1 MNTLQQGEYISIQQG
16 CQQLKLE
23 ICGGMEYK
31 AEKDEFYRQ
40 VSAQLEG
47 LDYRELYSAYSGM
60 IRKSQVE
67 PRILFEILVCAYIE
81 GVYSSRKIEQLCRN
95 HIQFILLLD
104 GHEAPDHCTIARFRS
119 GAATGKAI
127 EGLFWQYVNIL
138 AEKGWIDRDE
148 LYVDGTKIESRANRY
163 TFVWR
168 KAVERELGKIR
179 EKARDLLG
187 LESGYATKGKL
198 AEHVE
203 SLEKEIS
210 EEGLTVQ
217 KGRGHHKPA
226 KLRERDELKDLLE
239 RWESYEEKKR
249 ILGEKRNSYSKTDP
263 DATFMHMKDDH
274 MRNGQLKP
282 GYNVQ
287 IAVNSQFIVGVGVFP
302 DRTDYA
308 TLPPMLET
316 LKERLGF
323 RFRRVVADS
332 GYESLENYRYL
343 DRHKQEAYIKPNNY
357 ESSRTRKF
365 KAQIGRA
372 ENMAYYAPGDYYLCK
387 NGRMLENVGTMT
399 EHGKDGTT
407 REVTRYRCEDCSD
420 CPYRTACCKA
430 RDPERQKELVVCRE
444 FTEYRE
450 ASLGRI
456 TTEEGKLLRVNRSIQ
471 AEGAF
476 GQLKHNR
483 KFVRF
488 LTAGN
493 VKVACELFLLAISQN
508 IRKAIVKCNTGRL
521 ENHILQPASLLNF

>member
-1 MNTLQQGEYISIQQG
+1 MR
-16 CQQLKLE
+16 LE
-23 ICGGMEYK
+23 ICGGREYK

-40 VSAQLEG
+40 VSAQLEE

-67 PRILFEILVCAYIE
+67 PRILFEILVCAYME
-81 GVYSSRKIEQLCRN
+81 GVYSSRRIEQLCRN

-104 GHEAPDHCTIARFRS
+104 GHKPPDHCTIARFRS
-119 GAATGKAI
+119 GEATGKAI
-127 EGLFWQYVNIL
+127 EGLFWQYVNVL

-148 LYVDGTKIESRANRY
+148 LYVDGTKIESKANRY

-179 EKARDLLG
+179 EKARSLLG
-187 LESGYATKGKL
+187 QESGYATKGKL
-198 AEHVE
+198 AEQVE

-217 KGRGHHKPA
+217 KGRGHHKPE
-226 KLRERDELKDLLE
+226 KIRERDERKALLE
-239 RWESYEEKKR
+239 RWESYEQKKR
-249 ILGEKRNSYSKTDP
+249 ILGDKRNSYSKTDP
-263 DATFMHMKDDH
+263 DATFMHLKDDH

-287 IAVNSQFIVGVGVFP
+287 FAVNSQFIVGLGVFS
-302 DRTDYA
+302 DRTDYG
-308 TLPPMLET
+308 TLPPMLDR
-316 LKERLGF
+316 LKEKLGF
-323 RFRRVVADS
+323 SFRRIVADS

-343 DRHKQEAYIKPNNY
+343 DEHDQAAYIKPNNY

-372 ENMAYYAPGDYYLCK
+372 ENMAYYEPEDYYLCK
-387 NGRMLENVGTMT
+387 NGRILSRVSTIT
-399 EHGKDGTT
+399 EHCKDGTT
-407 REVTRYRCEDCSD
+407 REAARYRCEDCSG
-420 CPYRTACCKA
+420 CPYRAACCKA
-430 RDPERQKELVVCRE
+430 RDPEKQKELVICQE
-444 FTEYRE
+444 FAQYRS
-450 ASLGRI
+450 ASLKRI

-483 KFVRF
+483 GFVRF
-488 LTAGN
+488 LTAGS

-508 IRKAIVKCNTGRL
+508 IQKAIAKCNTGQL
-521 ENHILQPASLLNF
+521 DSHILKPVALLNF

>member
-1 MNTLQQGEYISIQQG
+1 M
-16 CQQLKLE
+16 E
-23 ICGGMEYK
+23 ICGKLEYK
-31 AEKDEFYRQ
+31 GEKDEFHRQ
-40 VSAQLEG
+40 VSAQLEE
-47 LDYRELYSAYSGM
+47 LDYSELYSAYSGM

-67 PRILFEILVCAYIE
+67 PRILFEILVYAYIE
-81 GVYSSRKIEQLCRN
+81 GVYSSRKIENLCRN

-104 GHEAPDHCTIARFRS
+104 GHKAPDHCTIARFRS

-127 EGLFWQYVNIL
+127 EGLFWQYVKLL
-138 AEKGWIDRDE
+138 AKKGWIDRE
-148 LYVDGTKIESRANRY
+148 ALYVDGTKIESKANRY

-168 KAVERELGKIR
+168 KTVERELGKIR
-179 EKARDLLG
+179 EKARELLG
-187 LESGYATKGKL
+187 LENGYATKGKL
-198 AEHVE
+198 KE
-203 SLEKEIS
+203 SIDELDKEIRA
-210 EEGLTVQ
+210 EGLTVQ
-217 KGRGHHKPA
+217 KGRGHHKPE
-226 KLRERDELKDLLE
+226 KIRKRDARKELLE
-239 RWESYEEKKR
+239 RWEAYERKKK

-287 IAVNSQFIVGVGVFP
+287 FAVNSQFIVGVGVFP

-308 TLPPMLET
+308 TLPPVLEA

-343 DRHKQEAYIKPNNY
+343 DRHEQEAFIKPNNY

-387 NGRMLENVGTMT
+387 DGRMLARIGTST
-399 EHGKDGTT
+399 EHGKDGIA
-407 REVTRYRCEDCSD
+407 REVTRYRCEDCSE
-420 CPYRTACCKA
+420 CPYRAACCKA
-430 RDPERQKELVVCRE
+430 KDPNKQKELVVCRE
-444 FTEYRE
+444 FSDYRE
-450 ASLGRI
+450 ASLKRI
-456 TTEEGKLLRVNRSIQ
+456 TTDEGKLLRVNRSIQ

-493 VKVACELFLLAISQN
+493 VKVACELFLLAITQN
-508 IRKAIVKCNTGRL
+508 IRKAIVKCNAGKL
-521 ENHILQPASLLNF
+521 DIHILQPASLLKF